1 MNAAHAHIA
10 RLERYYRLH
19 ASIYDAT
26 RWSFLFGRQRLIKS
40 LPDLPPHPR
49 ILDVGCGT
57 GKTTALL
64 HGHYPSAQI
73 IGMDLSDAMLKK
85 ARKKWGD
92 VGRIRFVH
100 DTYGLKSHTLESFD
114 LIVFSYSLAMM
125 GSEAELVIRQTCDH
139 LTQNGIIAVVDFHD
153 TPWRR
158 FERWMNANHVTMN
171 GSILAALK
179 RTYAPT
185 ISSTHKAY
193 GGLWAYF
200 NFVGR
205 LRV

>member
-1 MNAAHAHIA
+1 MSSSGLSHITS
-10 RLERYYRLH
+10 LERYYCLH

-85 ARKKWGD
+85 AKQKWGD
-92 VGRIRFVH
+92 VGRIRFIH
-100 DTYGLKSHTLESFD
+100 DTYGRANCTLQSFD
-114 LIVFSYSLAMM
+114 LIVLSYSLAMM
-125 GSEAELVIRQTCDH
+125 GSEAESAIRQTRDH
-139 LTQNGIIAVVDFHD
+139 LTQDGIIAVVDFHD

-158 FERWMNANHVTMN
+158 FERWMNVNHVTMD
-171 GSILAALK
+171 GSILATLEK
-179 RTYAPT
+179 NYVP
-185 ISSTHKAY
+185 IKKSTHKAY
-193 GGLWAYF
+193 GGLWTYF
-200 NFVGR
+200 NFVGQQ
-205 LRV
+205 V